1 MERCPNANHFHR
13 SSPQI
18 RQHTGKTCVHQ
29 RSGRGQRFPHGDTPH
44 LQNRADFKNKELT
57 LMLRIKMG
65 ESHLNAQ
72 RRTRTKTK
80 RILRRRRRM
89 WKSRQ
94 KNPSVFSLLK
104 CPESRIKI
112 LMKSCQW
119 NIWLPKKK
127 TKQIKTILLLQQW
140 TEQPS
145 CKTLQRI
152 SSLLSCCPSAPTEIQ
167 TSWRCLYQAV

>member
-1 MERCPNANHFHR
+1 MC
-13 SSPQI
+13 SPEV
-18 RQHTGKTCVHQ
+18 REGTEVPPWRHT
-29 RSGRGQRFPHGDTPH
+29 TPTEP
-44 LQNRADFKNKELT
+44 RADFKNKDLT

-80 RILRRRRRM
+80 RILRRRRMM

-94 KNPSVFSLLK
+94 KNPCVFSLLK

-127 TKQIKTILLLQQW
+127 TKQIKRILLLQQW